1 MGTPKFITTRSKQL
15 ASEARRP
22 RWAPCPLTRGAALTW
37 VVPARLVPQRTPHP
51 VRRGR
56 DSCLAK
62 SVTQREKQHPKQQQ
76 RRRLRGPR
84 L

>member
-37 VVPARLVPQRTPHP
+37 VVPARLVPQHTPHP

-62 SVTQREKQHPKQQQ
+62 LVTQREKQHPKQQQ